1 LAEIRCDGF
10 QFAFERIG
18 AVAAASDPLV
28 FQGRG
33 KSKSFKREKRR
44 WCGIRAY
51 PTSAVFTP
59 RGNLID
65 LCENRITLEPQI
77 RRILVIRLG
86 AMGDVVRTLPAVSA
100 LRAGLPEAQIT
111 WLVEPVPSS
120 ILAGQ
125 PWIDEV
131 LIFPRAEL
139 MAHLRHLRLIAFTRC
154 LSLFLRELR
163 SRQFELVVDFHSIF
177 KSGLLSRLSG
187 AARRVA
193 YARPFGREG
202 SWLFATD
209 LARLRLPA
217 SGSKIPRFQRNLG
230 LVRFLGIEADEDVQP
245 LRLLPESESGMAQEP
260 LEGGPVAIHP
270 GTSYSTPYKRY
281 TIKGYAEVARALYK
295 SLQVPVI
302 VTVGPAQ
309 DDRAFAE
316 AIVSESQGAAVL
328 APQTSALG
336 DLAALFARCS
346 LYIGSDTGPMHVAS
360 LVGTPVLQLLGPTHP
375 IENAPYG
382 GTPSKTL
389 RVPQPC
395 SPCRRGCAEAT
406 CMKAIEPERVIAAA
420 LELLCESAASGSKV
434 GTETTVS

>member
-1 LAEIRCDGF
+1 LT
-10 QFAFERIG
+10 
-18 AVAAASDPLV
+18 L
-28 FQGRG
+28 
-33 KSKSFKREKRR
+33 
-44 WCGIRAY
+44 
-51 PTSAVFTP
+51 

-65 LCENRITLEPQI
+65 LCENRITLEPQL

-86 AMGDVVRTLPAVSA
+86 AVGDVVRTLPAVSA

-125 PWIDEV
+125 PWIDDV

-139 MAHLRHLRLIAFTRC
+139 MTHLRHLRLIAFTRC
-154 LSLFLRELR
+154 LSRFFRELR
-163 SRQFELVVDFHSIF
+163 SRQFELVVDFHSIL

-187 AARRVA
+187 APRRVA
-193 YARPFGREG
+193 YAHPFGREG

-209 LARLRLPA
+209 LARLCLPKP
-217 SGSKIPRFQRNLG
+217 GSKLPRFQRNLA
-230 LVRFLGIEADEDVQP
+230 LVRFLGIETAEDVRP
-245 LRLLPESESGMAQEP
+245 LRLLPAAESAMAQAP
-260 LEGGPVAIHP
+260 LERGPVAIHP
-270 GTSYSTPYKRY
+270 GTSDATPYKRY
-281 TIKGYAEVARALYK
+281 TIKGYSEVARALYEA
-295 SLQVPVI
+295 LQVPVI

-328 APQTSALG
+328 APRTGSLG
-336 DLAALFARCS
+336 DLAAVFARCS

-375 IENAPYG
+375 IENAPYE

-389 RVPQPC
+389 CVPQPC

-406 CMKAIEPERVIAAA
+406 CMKAIEPDRVIAAA
-420 LELLCESAASGSKV
+420 LELLRGSVASDTKV
-434 GTETTVS
+434 GTEATVV

>member
-1 LAEIRCDGF
+1 M
-10 QFAFERIG
+10 
-18 AVAAASDPLV
+18 
-28 FQGRG
+28 
-33 KSKSFKREKRR
+33 
-44 WCGIRAY
+44 
-51 PTSAVFTP
+51 
-59 RGNLID
+59 
-65 LCENRITLEPQI
+65 LEPQI

-86 AMGDVVRTLPAVSA
+86 AVGDVVRTLPAVSA

-125 PWIDEV
+125 PWIDDV

-139 MAHLRHLRLIAFTRC
+139 MAYLHQLKFIAFIRC
-154 LSLFLRELR
+154 LSRFLRELR
-163 SRQFELVVDFHSIF
+163 SRQFELVVDFHSIL

-187 AARRVA
+187 APRRVA

-209 LARLRLPA
+209 LVRLCLPA
-217 SGSKIPRFQRNLG
+217 PGSKLPRFQRNLA
-230 LVRFLGIEADEDVQP
+230 LVRFLGIEAAEDARP
-245 LRLLPESESGMAQEP
+245 LRLLPAAESAMAQAA

-270 GTSYSTPYKRY
+270 GTSDSTPYKRY
-281 TIKGYAEVARALYK
+281 TIKGYAEVARALHTR
-295 SLQVPVI
+295 LQVPVI
-302 VTVGPAQ
+302 VTVGPAL

-316 AIVSESQGAAVL
+316 AIVSESQGAAVI
-328 APQTSALG
+328 APQTQSLG

-375 IENAPYG
+375 IENAPYA

-406 CMKAIEPERVIAAA
+406 CMKAIEPDDVIEAA
-420 LELLCESAASGSKV
+420 LELLRGKVVSGTPA
-434 GTETTVS
+434 GTEGKVD